1 MSPYTS
7 RAHRHKKKGLPA
19 GIEPI
24 DIDPSNP
31 TAPLHARS
39 PGWYDLNAVVVHH
52 GKMNAGHY
60 VCFCR
65 RDEQWFKYDDSK
77 VTLASETQVLQAE
90 AYMLFYIIRN
100 LGPGEAG
107 EEKIEGNLNGSTTGN
122 GKRSGGLAADDEDV
136 EAEDGDGEVDAEAEE
151 E

>member
-1 MSPYTS
+1 M
-7 RAHRHKKKGLPA
+7 
-19 GIEPI
+19 
-24 DIDPSNP
+24 DPSNP
-31 TAPLHARS
+31 TTPLHARS

-65 RDEQWFKYDDSK
+65 RDEQWFKFDDSK

-100 LGPGEAG
+100 LGPVEAG
-107 EEKIEGNLNGSTTGN
+107 EEKVEGTANGSRN
-122 GKRSGGLAADDEDV
+122 GTAKRGVGLAATTDEDV